1 MKKFICLF
9 CVLLLVFSYA
19 GAEMITPAAEA
30 ADTGTADNREADLL
44 DIWLKDGEGRTWITA
59 AVQATDGMLLTSP
72 ALLPD
77 SADSLV
83 ISDGTNEWKAEAMFP
98 DSTGAVAMVFFDTEK
113 AVPLRSS
120 WPLMPFGDS
129 VKASACVVR
138 SGNADSS
145 RTDIGVLSAAS
156 LQWKGSRCLLLNLQE
171 EVPLGAAVL
180 NAKGELA
187 GMVVAAY
194 AEGMNRVLALPAE
207 EIARAMTEA
216 GTILGGLYSWGDPP
230 EGFLV
235 TAEKNLVT
243 IDWSAMTLPEKA
255 EGETLYVIIADTAND
270 YLNYYPAEVSDR
282 TMRQVVTP
290 GRTYISG
297 ILATSGAPSDLPE
310 RYEVTIVPNA
320 QRLTEYGFTPT
331 LTAIAELPE
340 GADEDQAPVPV
351 TEVTEELLRSGRAF
365 FYSAS
370 TYQVEER
377 LPEKTLLV
385 TLTDPEGNNYRYE
398 SSWIYGPEYMN
409 EDVWYISLTGTG
421 LTYSLDNNGYP
432 RGEYQMAY
440 YVNGDLA
447 DEITFELK

>member
-1 MKKFICLF
+1 MKKLICLF
-9 CVLLLVFSYA
+9 CALLLVFSYA
-19 GAEMITPAAEA
+19 GAEEIMPAAEA
-30 ADTGTADNREADLL
+30 ADTVTADSREADLL
-44 DIWLKDGEGRTWITA
+44 DIWLKDGEDRTWITA
-59 AVQATDGMLLTSP
+59 AVQAADGILLTSP

-83 ISDGTNEWKAEAMFP
+83 ISDGTNEWKAEAVIP
-98 DSTGAVAMVFFDTEK
+98 DSTGTVAMVFFDTEK
-113 AVPLRSS
+113 AVPQRSS
-120 WPLMPFGDS
+120 LPMMPYGDS
-129 VKASACVVR
+129 AKASACVVR
-138 SGNADSS
+138 SGNADGS

-156 LQWKGSRCLLLNLQE
+156 LQWKGSRCILLNLKE
-171 EVPLGAAVL
+171 EAPLGAAVL

-187 GMVVAAY
+187 GVVVAAY
-194 AEGMNRVLALPAE
+194 AEGTNRVLAMPAE
-207 EIARAMTEA
+207 EIARALTEA
-216 GTILGGLYSWGDPP
+216 GAILRGLYSWGDPP

-243 IDWSAMTLPEKA
+243 IDWSAMILPEKA
-255 EGETLYVIIADTAND
+255 DGETLYVVVADTGND

-282 TMRQVVTP
+282 TMRQIMTP

-297 ILATSGAPSDLPE
+297 ILAASGPPSDLPE

-331 LTAIAELPE
+331 LTAVAELPE
-340 GADEDQAPVPV
+340 DAKEEQAPIPV

-365 FYSAS
+365 FYSDS
-370 TYQVEER
+370 TYQVEEKI
-377 LPEKTLLV
+377 PDKTLLV
-385 TLTDPEGNNYRYE
+385 TLTDPNGNNYRYE
-398 SSWIYGPEYMN
+398 SSWIYDPEYMN

-421 LTYSLDNNGYP
+421 LTFSLDKNGYP

-447 DEITFELK
+447 DAFTFELK